1 MKIVIIS
8 VGKLST
14 DIAALCD
21 RYKKMISDR
30 VEYIEL
36 PHSKKSN
43 TKEILTEETESIRK
57 KIRARSLVIL
67 LDRLGKQYSSE
78 DFAQVIKKA
87 ADNSQDIDFIIGG
100 SHGVEDS
107 INDIVNYTLCISM
120 MTFPHQIAKLLLL
133 EQIYRAQTIIQN
145 HPYHK

>member
-8 VGKLST
+8 VGKLSS
-14 DIAALCD
+14 DIAVLCD
-21 RYKKMISDR
+21 RYRKMISDR

-43 TKEILTEETESIRK
+43 INEIKSEETDSIKK
-57 KIRARSLVIL
+57 KIRPKSLVIL

-78 DFAQVIKKA
+78 EFAKIVKITAEK
-87 ADNSQDIDFIIGG
+87 SQDIDFIIGG
-100 SHGVEDS
+100 SHGVGDS
-107 INDIVNYTLCISM
+107 ICNLADYTISISI